1 MQNDIVDIKRRQA
14 TSITEPVTLA
24 IVKEWLIIDHN
35 DDDALL
41 TRLIP
46 QVRAAI
52 ENKTKLSLVEREV
65 VVTVRLHG
73 EFKLPYG
80 PVRSITSVVY
90 SPDADP
96 ETLTTDDYKLNGQD
110 QKVIRI
116 NKCGMS
122 QITYSAGYGVVVS
135 PEYNNPI
142 PEDLMNGILQEI
154 AYRYEHR
161 GDETNTK
168 SSAGNDT
175 VNAIDGISSG
185 AMQYIKPYIGM
196 AWV

>member
-1 MQNDIVDIKRRQA
+1 MLNDIVDIKKKLV
-14 TSITEPVTLA
+14 TPTTEPVDLA
-24 IVKEWLIIDHN
+24 TVKEWLIIDHT

-52 ENKTKLSLVEREV
+52 ENKTKKSLVKREITI
-65 VVTVRLHG
+65 TVRLNR

-90 SPDADP
+90 NPGADQ
-96 ETLTTDDYKLNGQD
+96 ETMTTDDYKVFGED
-110 QKVIRI
+110 QKSICV
-116 NKCGMS
+116 NKCGLYK
-122 QITYSAGYGVVVS
+122 ITFTAGFGTEGPDYD
-135 PEYNNPI
+135 NPI
-142 PEDLMNGILQEI
+142 PEDLVNGICQEV

-168 SSAGNDT
+168 SSAGNET